1 MILLYIDT
9 ETTGLD
15 TATCSIW
22 QLSGYIS
29 DTATGVS
36 DSFDYK
42 MRPYRNEIISKEAAA
57 KTGATQEELDS
68 YPSQS
73 EAFSNFTALLSK
85 YVDLEDWNQ
94 RVIPVGYNVSFDLD
108 FLRAWFTFNNSA
120 TLFSKNIYFPG
131 IDVMYL
137 AAYYLLGERSKMRN
151 FQLSTVYEKLTGKS
165 LANAHNAMADIDATK
180 ELLNVIVGKLRK

>member
-29 DTATGVS
+29 DTATGTS

-57 KTGATQEELDS
+57 KTGATQEELNS

-73 EAFSNFTALLSK
+73 EVFSNFTALLSK

-94 RVIPVGYNVSFDLD
+94 RVIPVGYNISFDLD
-108 FLRAWFTFNNSA
+108 FLRSWFAFNNSA
-120 TLFSKNIYFPG
+120 TLFSRNIYFPG

-137 AAYYLLGERSKMRN
+137 AAYCLLGERSKMRN

-165 LANAHNAMADIDATK
+165 LENAHNAMADIDATK
-180 ELLNVIVGKLRK
+180 ELLNVVVGKLRK

>member
-73 EAFSNFTALLSK
+73 EAFSNFTALLGK

-94 RVIPVGYNVSFDLD
+94 RVTPVGYNISFDLD
-108 FLRAWFTFNNSA
+108 FLRSWFTFNNSA

-165 LANAHNAMADIDATK
+165 LVNAHNAMADIDATR

>member
-29 DTATGVS
+29 DTATGAS
-36 DSFDYK
+36 GSFDYK

-73 EAFSNFTALLSK
+73 EAFSNFIALLGK

-94 RVIPVGYNVSFDLD
+94 RVIPVGYNISFDLD

-137 AAYYLLGERSKMRN
+137 AAYCLLGERSKMRN

-165 LANAHNAMADIDATK
+165 LTDAHNAMADIDATK

>member
-22 QLSGYIS
+22 QLSGCIS

-57 KTGATQEELDS
+57 KTGVTQEELDS

-73 EAFSNFTALLSK
+73 EVFSSFTALLGK

-94 RVIPVGYNVSFDLD
+94 RVTPVGYNVSFDLD

-120 TLFSKNIYFPG
+120 TLFSRNIYFPG